1 MQDWGRNLGAT
12 HTRQGF
18 CQLISAPAPGL
29 LPPMGR
35 GPRASQD
42 DGLGLTEDGLE
53 LLILQLLSTPRVP
66 GLQACAT
73 ESAGFVTSL

>member
-1 MQDWGRNLGAT
+1 
-12 HTRQGF
+12 
-18 CQLISAPAPGL
+18 
-29 LPPMGR
+29 MGR
-35 GPRASQD
+35 GPCASQD